1 MKDLHVS
8 PTLGCTGDW
17 NLRIETRLMD
27 ERFASVMVECEIVTK
42 CAAAE
47 RNRCLL

>member
-27 ERFASVMVECEIVTK
+27 ERFASVMVECEIVAK
-42 CAAAE
+42 GAPSE
-47 RNRCLL
+47 RNQSIY